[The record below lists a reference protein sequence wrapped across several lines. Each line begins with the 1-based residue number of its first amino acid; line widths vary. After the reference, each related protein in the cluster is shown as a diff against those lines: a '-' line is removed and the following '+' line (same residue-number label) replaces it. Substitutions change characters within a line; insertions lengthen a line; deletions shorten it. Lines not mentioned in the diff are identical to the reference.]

1 MQRPAATTPR
11 AVGATADVKMNVPLL
26 DLKRQWQAIRDE
38 ALRRVTQVLDDQSCI
53 LGPAVADLEK
63 GVAAYCRAPHAV
75 GCASGTDALL
85 LALRALNVGKGEEVV
100 TTPYTF
106 FATAG
111 AIVNAKGRP
120 VFVDIERG
128 SFNLDTTQI
137 EAAVTPRTRAIVPVH
152 LYGQC
157 ADMDPILDIAKR
169 RGLGVLEDAAQSLGA
184 EDQGRRAGTMGD
196 IGAFSFYPS
205 KNLGGVGDGGMM
217 VTNDPAIAERLRSL
231 RTHGGKKRYYHDEV
245 GWNSRLD
252 SVQAAVLAVKLPLL
266 EAWSDA
272 RRRNARFLDDAL
284 AGVDGVTTPPVG
296 AGKRHIYNQ
305 YVIRCARRDELQKHL
320 SERGIGT
327 AIYYPLSL
335 HEQACF
341 ADLGYRRGQFPES
354 ERACAENLSIPVN
367 PELSQAEL
375 EYVAA
380 TVRAF
385 YGAR

>member
-1 MQRPAATTPR
+1 MQQTATEART
-11 AVGATADVKMNVPLL
+11 GDVKMEVPLL
-26 DLKRQWQAIRDE
+26 DLKRQWRQVREE
-38 ALRRVTQVLDDQSCI
+38 ALRRVTQVLDEQSCI

-63 GVAAYCRAPHAV
+63 GVAAYCGAQHAV

-85 LALRALNVGKGEEVV
+85 LALRALDVGKGEEVV

-120 VFVDIERG
+120 VFVDIDPA
-128 SFNLDTTQI
+128 SFNIDVRQA

-157 ADMDPILDIAKR
+157 ADMDAVMAVAKR
-169 RGLGVLEDAAQSLGA
+169 HSLGVLEDAAQSLGA
-184 EDQGRRAGTMGD
+184 EDKGRRAGTMGH

-217 VTNDPAIAERLRSL
+217 VTQDAAIAERLKSL

-252 SVQAAVLAVKLPLL
+252 SLQAAVLAVKLPLL
-266 EAWSDA
+266 EGWSEA
-272 RRRNARFLDDAL
+272 RIRNARFYDQAL
-284 AGVDGVTTPPVG
+284 AGVDGLVTPPVG
-296 AGKRHIYNQ
+296 EGKRHIYNQ
-305 YVIRCARRDELQKHL
+305 YVVRSDRRDALQKHL
-320 SERGIGT
+320 QERGIGT

-335 HEQACF
+335 HEQKCF
-341 ADLGYRRGQFPES
+341 ADLGYKPGQFPES
-354 ERACAENLSIPVN
+354 ERACRENLSIPVN
-367 PELSQAEL
+367 PELSQSEL
-375 EYVAA
+375 EYVA
-380 TVRAF
+380 TTIRKF
-385 YGAR
+385 YGR